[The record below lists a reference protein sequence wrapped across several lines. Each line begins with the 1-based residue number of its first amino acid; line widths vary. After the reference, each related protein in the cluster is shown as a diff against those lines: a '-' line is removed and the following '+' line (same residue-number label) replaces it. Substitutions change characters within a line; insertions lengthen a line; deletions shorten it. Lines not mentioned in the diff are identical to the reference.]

1 MKRSAILAFT
11 ALLSACATTGAS
23 QPALHLAETAW
34 TFVTIDGAAPV
45 SARASLRFEGGR
57 LSATAGCNG
66 VGGNWRIE
74 DGRLHGG
81 PYASTMMFCDG
92 VMEQERAL
100 AALLAEKPVVRR
112 DGARLVLTSASHRAE
127 LRKAD

>member
-1 MKRSAILAFT
+1 MKRPAIFIFT
-11 ALLSACATTGAS
+11 ALLSACATPSAS
-23 QPALHLAETAW
+23 QPLHLAETAW

-45 SARASLRFEGGR
+45 SARASLRFEGER
-57 LSATAGCNG
+57 LNATAGCNG
-66 VGGNWRIE
+66 IGGNWRIE

-100 AALLAEKPVVRR
+100 AALLAEEPVVRR
-112 DGARLVLTSASHRAE
+112 DGARLVLPSASHTAE
-127 LRKAD
+127 LRKTD